1 MTEDKLQA
9 KCFQTANK
17 LIPETRGLLYS
28 VPNGAYLKDKTQA
41 MKLIATGMTPGI
53 SDIILDI
60 PNEKY
65 HGLKLELKLKGQ
77 NQSQHQINYQN
88 KVTSYGYHYVVIYT
102 LSHFLD
108 TITNY
113 LSIPSISV
121 SEKDDIEYNLY

>member
-17 LIPETRGLLYS
+17 LIPTTRGLLYS

-53 SDIILDI
+53 SDLILDI
-60 PNEKY
+60 PNQNY

-77 NQSQHQINYQN
+77 KQSQHQINYQN
-88 KVTSYGYHYVVIYT
+88 KVTSLGYHYVVIYT
-102 LSHFLD
+102 LSQFLD
-108 TITNY
+108 TLTTY
-113 LSIPSISV
+113 LSLEPIIV
-121 SEKDDIEYNLY
+121 SEQDNIEYNNY